1 MGNLIMK
8 VTSVLRRI
16 ALASCVFAAI
26 ATASPA
32 ISDDR
37 VLRVLLVADR
47 VYPVLKLGTTP
58 GNGIRTSIDVA
69 DCPRFDSP
77 MFEGAFRF
85 EVELMILCNA
95 ISDADLADRLDF
107 VGFPNLKRATSD
119 LVEGNADF
127 LGASVFSVKVT
138 DGILASDPVLR
149 RGEFKVGLFTTA
161 NRHDVLG
168 IESQEDLFRLTGITE
183 RNWEVD
189 LLTLNGM
196 GLRDVVAARNMT
208 LIPDMIAA
216 SRADF
221 TLSYL
226 DRPTTEHMGTSLVR
240 IDGFRASM
248 NLERVLAFSPSNTEL
263 RNAVNAY
270 IRRMR
275 ALPVDRLY
283 EGYKNSGFIVDTYED
298 WVDVTNPQ

>member
-1 MGNLIMK
+1 MGNLAIK
-8 VTSVLRRI
+8 VTSALRRI
-16 ALASCVFAAI
+16 ALASCVFAASV
-26 ATASPA
+26 TASSA

-47 VYPVLKLGTTP
+47 VYPILNLGTTP
-58 GNGIRTSIDVA
+58 GNGVRTSISVA
-69 DCPRFDSP
+69 DCPMFDSP
-77 MFEGAFRF
+77 IFKGAFRF

-95 ISDADLADRLDF
+95 ISDADLADRLEF
-107 VGFPNLKRATSD
+107 VGFPNLKRAISD

-127 LGASVFSVKVT
+127 LGTSVFPVKIT

-149 RGEFKVGLFTTA
+149 RGEFQVGLFTTA
-161 NRHDVLG
+161 NRDDVLG

-196 GLRDVVAARNMT
+196 GLRDVVAARKMT

-226 DRPTTEHMGTSLVR
+226 DRPTTEHMGDPLVR

-248 NLERVLAFSPSNTEL
+248 NLERVLAFSPSNSEL
-263 RNAVNAY
+263 RNVVNAY
-270 IRRMR
+270 IHRMR

>member
-1 MGNLIMK
+1 MDNLTIK
-8 VTSVLRRI
+8 VVSVLRRI
-16 ALASCVFAAI
+16 ALASCVFTAI

-47 VYPVLKLGTTP
+47 VYPVLNLGTTP
-58 GNGIRTSIDVA
+58 GNGVRTSIDVA

-107 VGFPNLKRATSD
+107 VGFPNLKRAISD
-119 LVEGNADF
+119 LVEEKADF
-127 LGASVFSVKVT
+127 LGASVFPVKIT

-149 RGEFKVGLFTTA
+149 EGEFQVGLFTTP
-161 NRHDVLG
+161 NRTDILS
-168 IESQEDLFRLTGITE
+168 IETQEDLYALTGITE
-183 RNWEVD
+183 RNWDVD
-189 LLTLNGM
+189 RLTLGGM
-196 GLRDVVAARNMT
+196 GLQEVVAARKMT
-208 LIPDMIAA
+208 LIPSMIAA
-216 SRADF
+216 GRADF

-226 DRPTTEHMGTSLVR
+226 DRPTTAHMGEELVR

-248 NLERVLAFSPSNTEL
+248 NLERVLAFSPSKAEL
-263 RNAVNAY
+263 RDDINAY

-275 ALPVDRLY
+275 ALPGDRIY
-283 EGYKNSGFIVDTYED
+283 EAYKNSGFIVDTYED
-298 WVDVTNPQ
+298 WLDVTTPQ